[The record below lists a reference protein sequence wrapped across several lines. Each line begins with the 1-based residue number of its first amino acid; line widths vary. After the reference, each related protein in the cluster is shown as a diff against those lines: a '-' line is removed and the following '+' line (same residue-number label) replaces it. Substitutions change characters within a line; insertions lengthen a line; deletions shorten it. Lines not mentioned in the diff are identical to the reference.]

1 MPASEPAAEK
11 KKKTFY
17 EDARYRLGEGR

>member
-17 EDARYRLGEGR
+17 EDARYESSG